1 MTSQMAPGQ
10 EEALAYLEE
19 HFRLDHS
26 HADPLQGV
34 SLDRLPSIMEDYRA
48 LSLRMQEQY
57 PPPRAESEEQTT
69 LMSSGFQSHV
79 PDTKL
84 IRRSSLYF
92 DKFYIDDPLVR
103 LSRGPRDGE
112 QAIGRLLGAPVEPD
126 FPGRA
131 SRALEYIRELL
142 PAVREGY
149 VDFLPTSIALEP
161 PKELLLSASD
171 CFFEDSLPSHIMNW
185 FWSRS
190 RVRRAKK
197 TEDGDWVGTLESAD
211 EPCRAIWISYE
222 GHEDVT
228 RLLFLVDEEL
238 KKLSPDGHYKAR
250 MSFPEEPPSDARFH
264 AWKYQSVNQVS
275 ADTYWRVLHDLYV
288 AQQTRALYLAPT
300 PFVADLLLMDLLP
313 KVGREAAASPTESK
327 LLQIDLPI
335 VDNSDMGK
343 LMQLRSECG
352 EELET
357 LRSFLA
363 REVARLQTTEDP
375 ATMDRELK
383 RVSEHIAG
391 ELVPQVETNI
401 RKLRQSLLL
410 DGTVLLASLG
420 VLLPTQ
426 GFSLALLPVVVGAG
440 VRGIRACRQ
449 YTEDVKSHPAYFLS
463 RLTRIQS

>member
-1 MTSQMAPGQ
+1 MAPGQ
-10 EEALAYLEE
+10 EESLGYLEE
-19 HFRLDHS
+19 HFRLGD
-26 HADPLQGV
+26 ACDDPLDGV
-34 SLDRLPSIMEDYRA
+34 SLDRLPSIIADYRD
-48 LSLRMQEQY
+48 LSVRMQEQY
-57 PPPRAESEEQTT
+57 PLPRTKNDEQAT

-92 DKFYIDDPLVR
+92 DKFYVDDPLVR

-112 QAIGRLLGAPVEPD
+112 ESIGKLLGAPVERD

-131 SRALEYIRELL
+131 SRALAYIRELL

-149 VDFLPTSIALEP
+149 VEFLPASIAFEP

-197 TEDGDWVGTLESAD
+197 TEEGGWVGTLESTD
-211 EPCRAIWISYE
+211 EPCRAIWISYD

-250 MSFPEEPPSDARFH
+250 MSFPDEPPNEARFH

-275 ADTYWRVLHDLYV
+275 ADTYWRVLHDLYM
-288 AQQTRALYLAPT
+288 AQQMRARYLAPT

-313 KVGREAAASPTESK
+313 RVGGQAAASPTESK
-327 LLQIDLPI
+327 LLQVDLPV
-335 VDNSDMGK
+335 VDSADMGK
-343 LMQLRSECG
+343 LMRLRSECG
-352 EELET
+352 EELEA

-375 ATMDRELK
+375 EAMDRELK
-383 RVSEHIAG
+383 RVSEHVTG
-391 ELVPQVETNI
+391 KLVPQVEGNV

-420 VLLPTQ
+420 AILPTQ
-426 GFSLALLPVVVGAG
+426 GLSLALLPVVVDAG

-449 YTEDVKSHPAYFLS
+449 YAEDVKSHPAYFLW
-463 RLTRIQS
+463 RLTSSQR